1 MNTPPEKPIHSPRR
15 LSLLAALRKP
25 PLLIAV
31 IALTL
36 LGWQWLET
44 RVRLSN
50 VQEELAKRLAAG
62 DASVQ
67 ESRALVKQQQ
77 ETLATLQGKV
87 GALESQLAQAQSQQ
101 LALESMYQELSRS
114 RDERL
119 LTEIEQ
125 SLAIAAQQLQLAGN
139 VEAAL
144 IALQSA
150 DNRLARAAQPQFL
163 SLRKLI
169 NRDMDKLKALPNADV
184 SGIALR
190 LEGLVAAVDGLPL
203 AFEQRPAPVRAATK
217 KAEPAWWERL
227 GSDLWDELRQLIRVE
242 RVDRSDPTL
251 LSPNQAFFLRENL
264 KLRLVNARL
273 ALLSRDGRSF
283 REDLRQAGEW
293 LDRYFDGRTKAVQS
307 AQATVKNLTALD
319 IARDLPNLDETLAA
333 VRNFKLIKGKEAAPA
348 ANRAKGKELGALDG
362 ANAPARAALGAG

>member
-1 MNTPPEKPIHSPRR
+1 MNTTSEHPVSSPRR
-15 LSLLAALRKP
+15 ASPLSALRKP
-25 PLLIAV
+25 SVLIAT
-31 IALTL
+31 IALVL

-44 RVRLSN
+44 RSRLSS

-62 DASVQ
+62 DAVSQ
-67 ESRALVKQQQ
+67 ESRTLVKVQQ
-77 ETLATLQGKV
+77 ETLVTLQGKV

-150 DNRLARAAQPQFL
+150 DNRLSRAAQPQL
-163 SLRKLI
+163 LPLRKLI
-169 NRDMDKLKALPNADV
+169 NRDMDKLKALPNADI
-184 SGIALR
+184 SGIALK
-190 LEGLVAAVDGLPL
+190 LEGLVATVDSLPL
-203 AFEQRPAPVRAATK
+203 AFEQRPTTAA
-217 KAEPAWWERL
+217 KATAKTTETNAWQRF
-227 GSDLWDELRQLIRVE
+227 GNDLWGELRQLIRVE

-283 REDLRQAGEW
+283 RDDMRQAGEW
-293 LDRYFDGRTKAVQS
+293 LDRYFDAKAKPVQS
-307 AQATVKNLTALD
+307 AQATVKSLAALD
-319 IARDLPNLDETLAA
+319 IARDLPNLDETLSA
-333 VRNFKLIKGKEAAPA
+333 VRNFKLTKEK
-348 ANRAKGKELGALDG
+348 R
-362 ANAPARAALGAG
+362 